1 VDAYRKRSVYFAP
14 WCVVGAMSSAIVL
27 LENLWTAGTPFGP
40 TSVDV
45 NGTMEDVRRCS
56 DVMGIVERRWPTVGK
71 MR

>member
-1 VDAYRKRSVYFAP
+1 
-14 WCVVGAMSSAIVL
+14 MSSAIVL

-40 TSVDV
+40 ASVDV